1 MSSDIVKEAVFD
13 GRIIQSRP
21 KFAVDK
27 GALSITNAPFT
38 AISETASQHTYNIYV
53 PSENVFV
60 DRALE
65 WSSTCYTQSSFTT
78 SVALPADT
86 AFPVGLGNGLALCA
100 FPLNSLCSTMTT
112 TINDTTSVI
121 NAQDVQREV
130 LRMVDYKH
138 NRLQRTCPTMLDK
151 YQYNG
156 GLNAQTVNQPNATVG
171 SQTAVDTLP
180 NGAFSSC
187 YYTDNNGNI
196 LNASTANW
204 TVGGVEYKAKE
215 VANTDDGLP
224 YYVPAPVADI
234 PANGSFVLFLA
245 FRSTEKLVLSP
256 FIYSDV
262 NECDTGLFGI
272 NNIQLIMNLRQPGRV
287 WRWSPSNALVNTLSA
302 PITQFQNV
310 AFRGSIMNTQ
320 FLTPSLEVA
329 LPPKSV
335 VPYME
340 FPRYI
345 TNSLTPIPAGQVQQI
360 QSQTI
365 TLPQIPDLLI
375 IYVKPLSLGGEDP
388 YSPYYGD
395 WYLPPATASIG
406 GGRVNP
412 LSIQFDN
419 FSGLL
424 SSHTSEQLYGMSVR
438 NGLEM
443 DYQQW
448 SGKAFQGANGAQVP
462 MSGGFLVLKP
472 GTDITL
478 QSGQAP
484 SLVGNYTLQFQL
496 SVYNPAPFAVG
507 ASMYVITVNS
517 GFFESIRGSS
527 RIIKGVL
534 SEQDIISAPLAPVAS
549 HAELKRIVG
558 GKGLMGSLG
567 NILSKARDVYHQT
580 KPYISMAK
588 GMMPENVRQVAEM
601 AGYGNSGGSSGG
613 MSGGRSGGRSGG
625 KKSIADRIM

>member
-38 AISETASQHTYNIYV
+38 AISETSSQHTYNIYV

-65 WSSTCYTQSSFTT
+65 WSSSCYTAVSWTNTVETPANGSLG
-78 SVALPADT
+78 VAL
-86 AFPVGLGNGLALCA
+86 GNNLALCA
-100 FPLNSLCSTMTT
+100 FPLNFLCSTMTT

-130 LRMVDYKH
+130 LRMVDYKG

-151 YQYNG
+151 Y
-156 GLNAQTVNQPNATVG
+156 LNYGADNAGAINNPNSFVG
-171 SQTAVDTLP
+171 SQTDVSTLP
-180 NGAFSSC
+180 NGAFNSVF
-187 YYTDNNGNI
+187 YTNAQGVPLAPNTTNAYSTGSGASLVQYNTDANGVPQ
-196 LNASTANW
+196 LNANAPAGTSL
-204 TVGGVEYKAKE
+204 VV
-215 VANTDDGLP
+215 
-224 YYVPAPVADI
+224 YV
-234 PANGSFVLFLA
+234 A

-272 NNIQLIMNLRQPGRV
+272 NNIQLIMNLRSPQRV
-287 WRWSPSNALVNTLSA
+287 WRFTNQVGALSETVQGLVVSYQT
-302 PITQFQNV
+302 T
-310 AFRGSIMNTQ
+310 AFRGSIVNTQ

-345 TNSLTPIPAGQVQQI
+345 TNSTTPIPANGI
-360 QSQTI
+360 GELQSQTI

-375 IYVKPLSLGGEDP
+375 IYVKPLRLGADGLDP
-388 YSPYYGD
+388 YDNRFGD
-395 WYLPPATASIG
+395 WYLPPATATLG
-406 GGRVNP
+406 GGRTNP
-412 LSIQFDN
+412 LSVQFDN

-448 SGKAFQGANGAQVP
+448 SGKAMNGYGENTRSS

-484 SLVGNYTLQFQL
+484 SLVGNYTLQFRL
-496 SVYNPAPFAVG
+496 NVFNPFAEAVG

-549 HAELKRIVG
+549 HAELKRVVG
-558 GKGLMGSLG
+558 GKGLMSSLG
-567 NILSKARDVYHQT
+567 NILSKARDVYHAT
-580 KPYISMAK
+580 KPAVSAMK
-588 GMMPENVRQVAEM
+588 HMMPEQMRQVAE
-601 AGYGNSGGSSGG
+601 AVGYGNSGGSSGG
-613 MSGGRSGGRSGG
+613 MSGGRSGGRSG

>member
-38 AISETASQHTYNIYV
+38 AISETSSQHTYNIYV

-65 WSSTCYTQSSFTT
+65 WSSSCYNQITWTNLAIT
-78 SVALPADT
+78 PANGSLGI
-86 AFPVGLGNGLALCA
+86 GLGLNLSLCA

-130 LRMVDYKH
+130 LRMVDYKA

-151 YQYNG
+151 YLFYGGDNAGAINNPNNG
-156 GLNAQTVNQPNATVG
+156 IG

-180 NGAFSSC
+180 NGAFNNVFYTNASGAPLAPNTVNA
-187 YYTDNNGNI
+187 YTDPATGVQYNT
-196 LNASTANW
+196 NADGVPVPNAN
-204 TVGGVEYKAKE
+204 
-215 VANTDDGLP
+215 
-224 YYVPAPVADI
+224 I
-234 PANGSFVLFLA
+234 PAGTQITIYVGW
-245 FRSTEKLVLSP
+245 RSTEKLVLSP
-256 FIYSDV
+256 FVYSDV

-272 NNIQLIMNLRQPGRV
+272 NNIQLIMNLRSPQRV
-287 WRWSPSNALVNTLSA
+287 FRFSRTTGGLSETASPLVVSYQT
-302 PITQFQNV
+302 V
-310 AFRGSIMNTQ
+310 AFRGSILNTQ

-345 TNSLTPIPAGQVQQI
+345 TNSTTPILSRANGEL

-375 IYVKPLSLGGEDP
+375 IYCKPLKLDGQPDP
-388 YSPYYGD
+388 YDNGFGD
-395 WYLPPATASIG
+395 WYLPPATAGLG
-406 GGRVNP
+406 GSGRTNP
-412 LSIQFDN
+412 LSVQFDN

-424 SSHTSEQLYGMSVR
+424 SSHTSEQLYGMTVR

-443 DYQQW
+443 DFQQW
-448 SGKAFQGANGAQVP
+448 SGRAYSGAGEGKRTDLT
-462 MSGGFLVLKP
+462 GGFLVLKP

-484 SLVGNYTLQFQL
+484 SLVGNYTLQFRL
-496 SVYNPAPFAVG
+496 NVYNPCPFPVG
-507 ASMYVITVNS
+507 ASLYVITVNS

-549 HAELKRIVG
+549 HAELKRVVG
-558 GKGLMGSLG
+558 GKGLMSSLG
-567 NILSKARDVYHQT
+567 NILSKARDVYHAT
-580 KPYISMAK
+580 KPAVSAMK
-588 GMMPENVRQVAEM
+588 GMMPEGMRQVAE
-601 AGYGNSGGSSGG
+601 AVGYGSSGG
-613 MSGGRSGGRSGG
+613 MSGGGSGGRSGGRSGG

>member
-38 AISETASQHTYNIYV
+38 AISETSSQHTYNIYV

-65 WSSTCYTQSSFTT
+65 WSSSCYTQIAWTNTEITPANGSLG
-78 SVALPADT
+78 VAL
-86 AFPVGLGNGLALCA
+86 GNNLALCA
-100 FPLNSLCSTMTT
+100 FPLNFLCSTMTT

-130 LRMVDYKH
+130 LRMVDYKS

-151 YQYNG
+151 Y
-156 GLNAQTVNQPNATVG
+156 LNYGADNAGAINNPNAFVG
-171 SQTAVDTLP
+171 SQTDVSTLP
-180 NGAFSSC
+180 NGAFNSVF
-187 YYTDNNGNI
+187 YTNAQGVALVPNTTNAYTVNGVQYDTDENGVPQ
-196 LNASTANW
+196 AHAN
-204 TVGGVEYKAKE
+204 
-215 VANTDDGLP
+215 
-224 YYVPAPVADI
+224 VPAGTQLVI
-234 PANGSFVLFLA
+234 YVA

-272 NNIQLIMNLRQPGRV
+272 NNIQLIMNLRSPQRV
-287 WRWSPSNALVNTLSA
+287 WRFTNQVGALSQSVEGLVVSYQT
-302 PITQFQNV
+302 T

-345 TNSLTPIPAGQVQQI
+345 TNSTTPILPNSVGEL

-375 IYVKPLSLGGEDP
+375 IYVKPLKLGEGIDP
-388 YSPYYGD
+388 YDNRFGD
-395 WYLPPATASIG
+395 WYLPPATAGLG
-406 GGRVNP
+406 GGRTNP
-412 LSIQFDN
+412 LSVQFDN

-448 SGKAFQGANGAQVP
+448 SGKAMNGFGENTRSL

-484 SLVGNYTLQFQL
+484 SLVGNYTLQFRLNVFNQF
-496 SVYNPAPFAVG
+496 PEAVG

-549 HAELKRIVG
+549 HAELKRVVG
-558 GKGLMGSLG
+558 GKGLMSSLG
-567 NILSKARDVYHQT
+567 NILSKARDVYHAT
-580 KPYISMAK
+580 KPAVSAMK
-588 GMMPENVRQVAEM
+588 GMMPEQMRQVAE
-601 AGYGNSGGSSGG
+601 AVGYGNSGGV
-613 MSGGRSGGRSGG
+613 SGGRSGGRSGG